1 MSQIGTVS
9 AAGTATD
16 TKRVPPCITSHL
28 ARAVF
33 TAALKDYQRPEVQE
47 DYRRW
52 KKERAAMAVRGQ
64 GDG

>member
-1 MSQIGTVS
+1 MSQIGAVS
-9 AAGTATD
+9 MAGTVTD

-47 DYRRW
+47 NYRR
-52 KKERAAMAVRGQ
+52 R
-64 GDG
+64 

>member
-1 MSQIGTVS
+1 MSQTGTVPM
-9 AAGTATD
+9 ADTATS
-16 TKRVPPCITSHL
+16 TSRKPPCITSHL

-52 KKERAAMAVRGQ
+52 KKERGAMAAGGQ
-64 GDG
+64 GDV